1 MLGHLYS
8 DWCDLL
14 TVLADHLLDDV
25 GKIVILGLT
34 HNVEERLHHRPDV
47 GGDVIFGW

>member
-8 DWCDLL
+8 DRGDLL

-25 GKIVILGLT
+25 GKIVVLGLA
-34 HNVEERLHHRPDV
+34 HDLEECLHHGPNVR
-47 GGDVIFGW
+47 GDVIFG